1 MVFLNDIGT
10 FTQFGR
16 FPIIDNLQLAWP
28 PYGTFYT
35 LINIDIFLPI
45 FPLLLLLLHLL
56 LLCEECKQHLFNF
69 WRDSRLICIWPLHFM
84 LFDLPRCMMMP
95 VLVKGTWRVADM

>member
-1 MVFLNDIGT
+1 MIRHIEFSLVNLLFTMVFLNDIGT

-35 LINIDIFLPI
+35 
-45 FPLLLLLLHLL
+45 
-56 LLCEECKQHLFNF
+56 
-69 WRDSRLICIWPLHFM
+69 
-84 LFDLPRCMMMP
+84 
-95 VLVKGTWRVADM
+95 

>member
-35 LINIDIFLPI
+35 EINIDIFLPI
-45 FPLLLLLLHLL
+45 FIPMRW
-56 LLCEECKQHLFNF
+56 F
-69 WRDSRLICIWPLHFM
+69 
-84 LFDLPRCMMMP
+84 
-95 VLVKGTWRVADM
+95 LVSFTLAVVALVVVVRGVQTTPFQFLARQSLNLYLALAFYAV